1 MEVKEDANGSISGSS
16 RCTFIIRF
24 CDGTER
30 SIGFDCPARRND
42 PEQLEHTGRTGHE
55 HDNDDVHDVGELV
68 DAIDDDGDARGG
80 ELVDS
85 ERSGNVWRWI
95 T

>member
-1 MEVKEDANGSISGSS
+1 MEVKTDANGSINRSS

-30 SIGFDCPARRND
+30 SIEFDCPARRND
-42 PEQLEHTGRTGHE
+42 PEQLEPVGDGHE
-55 HDNDDVHDVGELV
+55 HDNDDVHDDGELV
-68 DAIDDDGDARGG
+68 DAINDDGDARGG
-80 ELVDS
+80 GLADS
-85 ERSGNVWRWI
+85 ERPGDAWRWI